1 MTKAVKILNKYQI
14 KDMLLTG
21 KIQFENFYK
30 EELIQICKVA
40 NEMIENLL
48 IENQKQKEVIDK
60 LTFIKNRARAGATQE
75 TINKLA
81 ITFVNAYLKEVE

>member
-14 KDMLLTG
+14 KEMLLTG
-21 KIQFENFYK
+21 KIQYENFYK
-30 EELIQICKVA
+30 EELIQICKAA

>member
-1 MTKAVKILNKYQI
+1 MTKALKILNKYQI

-21 KIQFENFYK
+21 NIQYENFYK

-48 IENQKQKEVIDK
+48 IENQKQKEVID
-60 LTFIKNRARAGATQE
+60 RAKKRVEKG
-75 TINKLA
+75 I
-81 ITFVNAYLKEVE
+81 FVIPKDVNEILCILKAVE